1 MGNCGNRQTDSKLNS
16 YDEKLIHECDGS
28 PNCLLNGSLLTSA
41 CLWDDLHFD
50 ISYICKASYEYVSCY
65 QDNVFWSRVFGEA
78 HKENTAMS
86 ADICFGICTRTSFKH
101 KFFGTQFGHECFCG
115 DGQKLDH
122 HPFYKRESECNM
134 PCLEHKDEMCGDSDR
149 MSVYKITTQNLITRS
164 CLKVNQTNIIQDCKT
179 NQLQEDSLC
188 IKFDVFSTDKVDDE
202 TSRDQ
207 EKEIG
212 NKLYRFCENTQLNGD
227 CIYNL
232 SRFLPADIAMKPPA
246 KFVLCNK
253 SHGKLRNNPET
264 NDYVGNQTITLPNI
278 VDRYDYTRNF
288 ETNNSQTLD
297 HKTSTPTYIVLHDDT
312 FKPSPE
318 SYDDEYAV
326 VDPTAESSFNESPK
340 ESTKCSENCM
350 ILDPNQIGIDRSKFA
365 KTNQAYEFAKPIHNT
380 NGHQGGL
387 YALSPEDTYDHSGTT
402 RHHKDQDTIYTHA
415 VDNVY
420 DSASRGVNIARKEDT
435 YDHFFGKET
444 EDEYNISRH

>member
-1 MGNCGNRQTDSKLNS
+1 MGV
-16 YDEKLIHECDGS
+16 DE
-28 PNCLLNGSLLTSA
+28 
-41 CLWDDLHFD
+41 
-50 ISYICKASYEYVSCY
+50 
-65 QDNVFWSRVFGEA
+65 
-78 HKENTAMS
+78 
-86 ADICFGICTRTSFKH
+86 
-101 KFFGTQFGHECFCG
+101 
-115 DGQKLDH
+115 
-122 HPFYKRESECNM
+122 
-134 PCLEHKDEMCGDSDR
+134 PC
-149 MSVYKITTQNLITRS
+149 
-164 CLKVNQTNIIQDCKT
+164 
-179 NQLQEDSLC
+179 
-188 IKFDVFSTDKVDDE
+188 
-202 TSRDQ
+202 RDQ

-227 CIYNL
+227 CVYNL
-232 SRFLPADIAMKPPA
+232 SRFLPAEIAMKPPA
-246 KFVLCNK
+246 KYISIVYSCKMKDSTTRSTLSSFETTSSTQSNSISTGSTQNISIKASSILMNSLAASTTLNIYFSLSTSTSDYANEKNAKVTSKSNIGIIIGSVVGSMIFLCIVIIGVCIGRRFVLCNK

-350 ILDPNQIGIDRSKFA
+350 ILDPNQIGVDRSKFA

-420 DSASRGVNIARKEDT
+420 DSASRGVNIARTEDT